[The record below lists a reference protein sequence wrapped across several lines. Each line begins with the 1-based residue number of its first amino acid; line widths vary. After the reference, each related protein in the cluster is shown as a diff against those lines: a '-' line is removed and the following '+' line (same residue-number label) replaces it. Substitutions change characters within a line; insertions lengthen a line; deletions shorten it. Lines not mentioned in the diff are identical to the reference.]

1 MYYVKKIYIY
11 IFKKKRKKKKW
22 GTENSWKFSVT
33 YTIIFSVFTDNI
45 PLISWSETQDWVRAS
60 GPAMQMEGAELDPQN
75 LRHGNPRPG
84 EAETGITGP
93 GWFPRLTGIHELQIH
108 QETLPQWTK
117 WRVIEEGTD
126 ITSWPMHAHLLW
138 WSEWEC
144 PPPPHPCSYICKLGP
159 LLMYSLEGIR
169 RCDLVGGR
177 VLLGVNIEDTKAHN
191 QAQRLCL
198 CLLPMDQNLKLSAI
212 APATCLSAF
221 CHDENGPTLWNCK
234 QAPN

>member
-1 MYYVKKIYIY
+1 MTTYLWSVDQ
-11 IFKKKRKKKKW
+11 RL
-22 GTENSWKFSVT
+22 GTEWGQWLST
-33 YTIIFSVFTDNI
+33 YHANERSRIGSPEPTA
-45 PLISWSETQDWVRAS
+45 W
-60 GPAMQMEGAELDPQN
+60 ELPTSQ
-75 LRHGNPRPG
+75 PG

-117 WRVIEEGTD
+117 WRAIEEGTD

-144 PPPPHPCSYICKLGP
+144 PPPPHPRSYICKLGP

-212 APATCLSAF
+212 APAPYLSAF